1 MNKIDNKITIIT
13 SGYFPVPAA
22 MGGAVE
28 ALDENIMKQNELSNK
43 LDLTIFSCFNHDAK
57 IQAEKYKNTRV
68 EFIQIPLIIQQVD
81 KLLYLFAKNIL
92 KKEKSMSYRYI
103 LQRLYYIRKVAKK
116 INKDDYGKLVIENH
130 STLFMILKKYNNYK
144 KYEGRYYYHLHN
156 VVVND
161 YGCKNIIANCKSVL
175 GVSNYINR
183 TLKEFLGK
191 EDNNNYFVLKNKIDQ
206 RKFRIN
212 IKQERKDELR
222 RRFNLDSSDKIVL
235 FTGRFTHEKGIKEL
249 LLAFKKINHENV
261 KLLIVGGYYFGS
273 GMVSKFESE
282 MRELALS
289 MEDKIIF
296 TGFIEYNMIPEL
308 YALADIVVIPSIWDD
323 PAPLTVVES
332 LTAGKALITTY
343 SGGIPEYTN
352 ENSSILLKRDENL
365 ISLLSEKIDY
375 LLDNPDVVDNM
386 EEAVLGMTESW
397 NLEKFYT
404 DFCDLLEVGQV
415 R

>member
-28 ALDENIMKQNELSNK
+28 SLDENIMKQNELNNK
-43 LDLTIFSCFNHDAK
+43 LDLTIFSCFNNDAK
-57 IQAEKYKNTRV
+57 IKAEKYKNTKV
-68 EFIQIPLIIQQVD
+68 EFIKIPLIIQQGD

-103 LQRLYYIRKVAKK
+103 LQRLYYIREVAKK

-130 STLFMILKKYNNYK
+130 STLFMILKKYDNYK
-144 KYEGRYYYHLHN
+144 KYAGRYYYHLHN
-156 VVVND
+156 VVAND

-175 GVSNYINR
+175 GVSKYING

-191 EDNNNYFVLKNKIDQ
+191 EDNNNYCVLKNKIDQ

-212 IKQERKDELR
+212 IKKERKDELR
-222 RRFNLDSSDKIVL
+222 RKFNLDSSDKVLL
-235 FTGRFTHEKGIKEL
+235 FTGRFTQEKGIKEL
-249 LLAFKKINHENV
+249 LLAFKNINHENV

-273 GMVSKFESE
+273 GMVSKFEAE
-282 MRELALS
+282 MKELALS
-289 MEDKIIF
+289 MKDKIIF
-296 TGFIEYNMIPEL
+296 TGFIDYNMIPEL

-332 LTAGKALITTY
+332 LTAGKPLITTY
-343 SGGIPEYTN
+343 SGGIPEYADS
-352 ENSSILLKRDENL
+352 NSSILLKRDENL
-365 ISLLSEKIDY
+365 ISLLAEKIDY
-375 LLDNPDVVDNM
+375 LLDNPDVVENM
-386 EEAVLGMTESW
+386 EETVLKMTESW
-397 NLEKFYT
+397 NLEKFYN
-404 DFCDLLEVGQV
+404 DFCNFLEIG
-415 R
+415 